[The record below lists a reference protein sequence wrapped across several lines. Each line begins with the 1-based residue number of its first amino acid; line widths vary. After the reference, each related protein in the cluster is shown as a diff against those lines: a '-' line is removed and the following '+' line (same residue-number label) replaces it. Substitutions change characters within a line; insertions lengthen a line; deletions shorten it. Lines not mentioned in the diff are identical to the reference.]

1 MHSVQL
7 TEYRKR
13 GVKAYLTGHVPPGKK
28 FYYPSCYRR
37 YTLWSHAFR
46 DVILGHFYGH
56 NNMDHFFYLDAKKAL
71 EEEEEAEMLKTLVY
85 SDEKPDI
92 STFSPSELEILSRL
106 SSRSADELLDSH
118 DEIRILG
125 AEDYM
130 SDIKEMFEQLPAPPK
145 PRKWSKGR
153 KGEKQRR
160 KWERKVREY
169 EENYQVVQ
177 VAPSVI
183 PTYFSGIRVF
193 EYNVSELAGQLFTRE
208 EVSIV
213 ERTNWTEFWERMDR
227 EIAEEAEQKSAI
239 PRRLSK
245 GLSFQNTDPTN
256 QEILLDTLDPDLLPS
271 DHYAITKMKPKKPS
285 PIRLPQGPHKSSP
298 RGPLYEPQ
306 LFTPVRWEVHFVNLT
321 DINIKY
327 EQNPK
332 RSWDYSKD
340 FFRLE
345 YTSDGAPYYMKDMT
359 LATWLDLGRKIGKEK
374 PAKKKVAVDGLDY
387 MGDAGEMG
395 DMKDIDGSAS
405 DSESDS
411 DEGILKHKEGKG
423 KKKKDGKGEKKE
435 KETFWDVFLRR
446 AFINSGHHLQF
457 DSDD

>member
-1 MHSVQL
+1 
-7 TEYRKR
+7 
-13 GVKAYLTGHVPPGKK
+13 
-28 FYYPSCYRR
+28 
-37 YTLWSHAFR
+37 
-46 DVILGHFYGH
+46 
-56 NNMDHFFYLDAKKAL
+56 MDHFFFLDAKKAL
-71 EEEEEAEMLKTLVY
+71 EEEEEADMLKTLLY

-125 AEDYM
+125 AEEYM
-130 SDIKEMFEQLPAPPK
+130 SDIKEMLEKLPAPPK
-145 PRKWSKGR
+145 PRKWGKGR

-160 KWERKVREY
+160 RWERKVREY

-213 ERTNWTEFWERMDR
+213 ERTNWTEFWEQMDR
-227 EIAEEAEQKSAI
+227 EIAEEAEDKSAI
-239 PRRLSK
+239 PSQLSN
-245 GLSFQNTDPTN
+245 GLLFQNTDPTN
-256 QEILLDTLDPDLLPS
+256 QDILPDTTDPDLLPS
-271 DHYAITKMKPKKPS
+271 DHYTIRKNKPKKS
-285 PIRLPQGPHKSSP
+285 PRVHLPQGPHKSSP

-321 DINIKY
+321 DMNIKY
-327 EQNPK
+327 EHHPK

-340 FFRLE
+340 FFKLE
-345 YTSDGAPYYMKDMT
+345 YTSDGAPYYMRDMT
-359 LATWLDLGRKIGKEK
+359 VATWLDLGRKVGKEK
-374 PAKKKVAVDGLDY
+374 PIKKKKVAMDGLEY
-387 MGDAGEMG
+387 MGDAGEKG
-395 DMKDIDGSAS
+395 DMKDIEGYAS

-411 DEGILKHKEGKG
+411 DGEISKHKKGKG
-423 KKKKDGKGEKKE
+423 KKKKDGKGKKKE